1 MSTLYEQLG
10 GKPAV
15 DAAVDIF
22 YTKVLA
28 DEALIPFFSHTDMN
42 AQRAK
47 QKAFLTYAFGGAK
60 GYNGR
65 NMREAHANAVA
76 HGLDDIHFDKVAGHL
91 QTTLTELSVSEDL
104 INQVMALVATTRDDV
119 LNR

>member
-42 AQRAK
+42 VQRAK

-60 GYNGR
+60 GYNGPR
-65 NMREAHANAVA
+65 RRFQTSTGTEKHPS
-76 HGLDDIHFDKVAGHL
+76 L
-91 QTTLTELSVSEDL
+91 QRLQLPKTT
-104 INQVMALVATTRDDV
+104 IPN
-119 LNR
+119 